1 MGGGTGAAPA
11 ACTRVCDPA
20 EADRRRDR
28 RRCAHRA
35 RTSTSAGVPTHPETS
50 LTLWLQL
57 RFLSGCRPH
66 NANTPGARE
75 GFGVRSPAPARPHA
89 ASRAPSRQ
97 PAVRSGAMLQAM
109 LATATIARGVP
120 SRRCSR
126 SMPSLLHWLLA
137 RLLACTLLP
146 PRAHRPHPA
155 APPARVA
162 PPPSR
167 ACRRRRRHRRRE
179 VARTAKRRK
188 HAPPRAMSGEP
199 AYSNPYGNALP
210 GSTAEFLGL
219 DKMMQ
224 RERAE
229 KIAQAKVREAAR
241 AGESSVPSGRRC
253 ESAAECLEHRRPA
266 ALAALAALSIGQE
279 KRRGGRGVAQR
290 APR

>member
-1 MGGGTGAAPA
+1 
-11 ACTRVCDPA
+11 
-20 EADRRRDR
+20 
-28 RRCAHRA
+28 
-35 RTSTSAGVPTHPETS
+35 
-50 LTLWLQL
+50 
-57 RFLSGCRPH
+57 
-66 NANTPGARE
+66 
-75 GFGVRSPAPARPHA
+75 
-89 ASRAPSRQ
+89 
-97 PAVRSGAMLQAM
+97 
-109 LATATIARGVP
+109 
-120 SRRCSR
+120 
-126 SMPSLLHWLLA
+126 
-137 RLLACTLLP
+137 
-146 PRAHRPHPA
+146 
-155 APPARVA
+155 
-162 PPPSR
+162 
-167 ACRRRRRHRRRE
+167 
-179 VARTAKRRK
+179 
-188 HAPPRAMSGEP
+188 MSGEP